1 MITTYFLAGIF
12 CGGKIC
18 GISTVFFNILVS
30 FYSLFLA
37 FVYRDSWKDAMFL
50 GNVFASLQELGSS
63 ESPFSYFE
71 VLYKVR
77 S

>member
-1 MITTYFLAGIF
+1 MITTYFLSGIF
-12 CGGKIC
+12 CGGKIR

-50 GNVFASLQELGSS
+50 GNVFASL
-63 ESPFSYFE
+63 
-71 VLYKVR
+71 
-77 S
+77 